1 MLHVVKSNA
10 HETCRTTKDN
20 KKRNSNAQNV
30 RSHIIS
36 KLKKKEITC
45 SSDLFGLDCAHG
57 GDILAIRC
65 KCYQSCQG
73 RRRSDEEY
81 KHGDLPTTFVAEK
94 PTRSAI
100 STTKLKNTVK
110 T

>member
-1 MLHVVKSNA
+1 MKLAAQQRIIRKEIPMLKMYDHM
-10 HETCRTTKDN
+10 
-20 KKRNSNAQNV
+20 
-30 RSHIIS
+30 IIS